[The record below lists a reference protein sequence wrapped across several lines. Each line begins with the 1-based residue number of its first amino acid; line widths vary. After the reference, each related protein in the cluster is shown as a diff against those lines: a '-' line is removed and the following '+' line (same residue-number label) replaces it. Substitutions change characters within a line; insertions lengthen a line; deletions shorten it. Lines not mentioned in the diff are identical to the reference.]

1 MKKKEAME
9 IAPIKSNFLME
20 AIDQFLSVDHAN
32 SMIQIAWFK
41 GEKEDM
47 CSLEIYGP
55 NGIEDHLNS
64 GITLQQSDCLNCQ
77 ILQDV
82 LDKYLDSSTIQVSDF
97 ADVHVSFPTPTAR
110 NFHGITITNTQNQ
123 SKVSLDFS
131 ARGNSFSE
139 IVDSYQDRIAE
150 YRKMITSSSNKKK

>member
-1 MKKKEAME
+1 
-9 IAPIKSNFLME
+9 ME

-41 GEKEDM
+41 SEKEDM
-47 CSLEIYGP
+47 CSFEIYGP

-64 GITLQQSDCLNCQ
+64 GITLQQSDCLNHQ

-82 LDKYLDSSTIQVSDF
+82 LDQYLDSDTIQISDF
-97 ADVHVSFPTPTAR
+97 RDIHVSFPTPTAR
-110 NFHGITITNTQNQ
+110 NFHGITITNTRNQ
-123 SKVSLDFS
+123 STVSLDFL
-131 ARGNSFSE
+131 AKGYSFRE
-139 IVDSYQDRIAE
+139 AVDSYQDRIAE